1 MSYQHKTD
9 DIMPLRVTDR
19 KLRAEFIVATIAM
32 NGRLNRREIM
42 EAFSCSSVTAS
53 SIMTRFLREF
63 PGAVDYDRNIK
74 AHLPGPRFQE
84 HWNTIRARN
93 A

>member
-1 MSYQHKTD
+1 
-9 DIMPLRVTDR
+9 MPLRVTDR
-19 KLRAEFIVATIAM
+19 KLRAQFIAATILK
-32 NGRLNRREIM
+32 NGRLNRKEIM
-42 EAFSCSSVTAS
+42 EAFSVSSVTAS

-74 AHLPGPRFQE
+74 AHLPGPRFYE
-84 HWNTIRARN
+84 HLDTIRTRN